1 MQPELAPVKPIPS
14 RPFLCAT
21 AQEQPNLIQWL
32 AGYSSLPGLCP
43 FSAVYRQ
50 KKKCDLCF
58 WKISTYKLSGRC
70 LHLLCVSLSQRED
83 IKADVTIFVVFASIL
98 PYASDEANQSGSERP
113 TYHSVD
119 IFWNG
124 FGKQRKRSSGRAGK
138 TARKSLYEIRL
149 FLGCDIGKGR
159 GGIGFTG
166 ANSGCTERKNYQ
178 NFSANCNNTHPF
190 SMSQS

>member
-1 MQPELAPVKPIPS
+1 MPFPAGDRIGTEDICVIVCGSAVLRSDSLFFLKRERIEPQLLLFLVKPAITVVVS
-14 RPFLCAT
+14 PFYSPCAS
-21 AQEQPNLIQWL
+21 N
-32 AGYSSLPGLCP
+32 
-43 FSAVYRQ
+43 
-50 KKKCDLCF
+50 
-58 WKISTYKLSGRC
+58 
-70 LHLLCVSLSQRED
+70 
-83 IKADVTIFVVFASIL
+83 
-98 PYASDEANQSGSERP
+98 EANQSGSERP

-124 FGKQRKRSSGRAGK
+124 FGKQRKRNSGRAGK
-138 TARKSLYEIRL
+138 TARRSLYEIRL
-149 FLGCDIGKGR
+149 FLGCGIGKGR

>member
-1 MQPELAPVKPIPS
+1 M
-14 RPFLCAT
+14 
-21 AQEQPNLIQWL
+21 
-32 AGYSSLPGLCP
+32 
-43 FSAVYRQ
+43 YRQ
-50 KKKCDLCF
+50 KEKCDFCF
-58 WKISTYKLSGRC
+58 WKISTYKLSRRC

-138 TARKSLYEIRL
+138 TARRSLYEIRL
-149 FLGCDIGKGR
+149 FFPLFPCFFFAVSRIR
-159 GGIGFTG
+159 SRRYQHY
-166 ANSGCTERKNYQ
+166 AVSGVCCRSDSPHYLRRESKRER
-178 NFSANCNNTHPF
+178 PLL
-190 SMSQS
+190 